1 MSTTLESQSE
11 QIRMRMASLRQHMH
25 VNAQQAFKNTNKLF
39 DWKDYLRQFP
49 KGLVAAG
56 LLTGFVLSPGRK
68 VTPSVRLSKESID
81 ELLAGRESISRGP
94 AGIQPTLI
102 SGALRMLTGVAVP
115 GAIPVLLFGVAG
127 MLERFGGVTPEIA
140 RLIVGASVLLCGAV
154 TMWFSLRR
162 IGEAAAS
169 LQRSQDE
176 MSQNLKWVRDAL
188 HRNTE

>member
-1 MSTTLESQSE
+1 MDSGTSTT
-11 QIRMRMASLRQHMH
+11 
-25 VNAQQAFKNTNKLF
+25 
-39 DWKDYLRQFP
+39 
-49 KGLVAAG
+49 G
-56 LLTGFVLSPGRK
+56 VLWSR
-68 VTPSVRLSKESID
+68 
-81 ELLAGRESISRGP
+81 ISRGW
-94 AGIQPTLI
+94 
-102 SGALRMLTGVAVP
+102 TGVAAEGQKVSGAEHAP
-115 GAIPVLLFGVAG
+115 LGSNLAALARDLARMADLQLQLLSLDLKQFWSRARKGLFVSCLAGMAVLGAIPVLLFGVAG